1 MNKIFLVIQREYLTR
16 VRKKSF
22 IIMTI
27 IGPILMAA
35 TMVVPIYLATVS
47 DEIRTIG
54 IVDESGFFVDAFENN
69 NKLEFKPMHM
79 SIQEAKKTY
88 QEIGFDMVLYIPKP
102 SYTYPTSV
110 LIFSEKEPGMMAE
123 THIRN
128 SINNDLR
135 TLKLTN
141 AGMSKELIDGMKT
154 SVEVKSVKINESGK
168 EEDRVGVLNY
178 AIGIILA
185 IIIYFFIFLYGTQV
199 MRGVIEEKTSRIVE
213 VIISSIRPFQLMMGK
228 IVGLALVGLT
238 QFLLWVILTFALI
251 SGAKMMFSTELAQV
265 EKYEIQQSGKLIDP
279 SNQTEVN
286 ETLDQT
292 AEVFKAIKS
301 INFGTLI
308 VSFLFYFLFGYLL
321 YAALFAAIGSSVDNE
336 TDSQQFTLP
345 VTVPLII
352 SVASLQLIANNPDGP
367 VAFWMSIFPLTSPVA
382 MMIRIPFGVPYW
394 QIALSMVT
402 LIGGFLFFVYL
413 AAKIY
418 RVGILMYGKKPT
430 YKEIWKWMKYKM

>member
-69 NKLEFKPMHM
+69 NELEFKPMHM
-79 SIQEAKKTY
+79 NIQEAKKTY

-135 TLKLTN
+135 TLKLTD

-199 MRGVIEEKTSRIVE
+199 MRGVIEEKTNRIVE

-265 EKYEIQQSGKLIDP
+265 EKYEIQQSGKVIDP

>member
-110 LIFSEKEPGMMAE
+110 LVFSEKEPGMMAE

-135 TLKLTN
+135 TLKLTD

>member
-1 MNKIFLVIQREYLTR
+1 
-16 VRKKSF
+16 
-22 IIMTI
+22 
-27 IGPILMAA
+27 MAA

-47 DEIRTIG
+47 DEVKTIG

-110 LIFSEKEPGMMAE
+110 FIYSEKEPGMMAE

-135 TLKLTN
+135 TLKLTD

-154 SVEVKSVKINESGK
+154 SVEVKSVKLNETGK
-168 EEDRVGVLNY
+168 EEDRDGVLNY

-185 IIIYFFIFLYGTQV
+185 IIIYFFIFMYGTQV
-199 MRGVIEEKTSRIVE
+199 MRGVIEEKTNRIVE

-238 QFLLWVILTFALI
+238 QFLLWVILTFTLI

-265 EKYEIQQSGKLIDP
+265 EKYQIQQSGKVIDP

-286 ETLDQT
+286 ETLNQT
-292 AEVFKAIKS
+292 AEVFKAIQS
-301 INFGTLI
+301 INFGTII

-367 VAFWMSIFPLTSPVA
+367 MAFWMSIFPLTSPVA